1 MLGTGYFLK
10 IAKINSPQE
19 KPICSHRKNQFP
31 QNTKNRQSAKINS
44 SKNFVPHGSQRKK
57 KLILSSDYFLAF
69 TPGRFETAPQV
80 CPMLYMHVLV
90 RKCPF
95 NGCIRDVLSSYKT
108 SLFYLSKFA
117 IRRLAPL
124 FQVKS
129 EEGDFTA
136 RKQQKWTTCKKSV
149 IITQN
154 SLQGIW

>member
-1 MLGTGYFLK
+1 M
-10 IAKINSPQE
+10 
-19 KPICSHRKNQFP
+19 
-31 QNTKNRQSAKINS
+31 
-44 SKNFVPHGSQRKK
+44 PHGSQRKK

-95 NGCIRDVLSSYKT
+95 NGCIREVLSSYKT

-129 EEGDFTA
+129 DEGDFTA
-136 RKQQKWTTCKKSV
+136 RKQQKWTTCKECHHNTKFPSRYMVKTNKEQEFTYSV
-149 IITQN
+149 LPGWCFN
-154 SLQGIW
+154 